1 MPKNVHPAKATTLL
15 NFLRMKKGT
24 YIKIKILW
32 QSSCSENQ
40 QFLKEIVRSVLKGD
54 GVGWLV
60 SKKLRRLM
68 TDEALRV
75 MVASRLYSAPSA
87 DMNTDAVDDMVCYDH
102 HYLVN
107 RMIDYWRNILI
118 YSQL

>member
-1 MPKNVHPAKATTLL
+1 VNKFPQNVHPLKDTALL
-15 NFLRMKKGT
+15 HSLRRKKGT

-68 TDEALRV
+68 TDEALRA

-87 DMNTDAVDDMVCYDH
+87 DMNTDAVDDMVCYDY

-107 RMIDYWRNILI
+107 RMIDH
-118 YSQL
+118 